1 MIGMT
6 RLILLALV
14 FHIRYVNKALLAMAT
29 NKCGDLEAKFSKA
42 IKKNFAL
49 AGKTTLKTVKS
60 KCWT

>member
-1 MIGMT
+1 
-6 RLILLALV
+6 
-14 FHIRYVNKALLAMAT
+14 MAT

-42 IKKNFAL
+42 IKKNFTL